1 MNKVVARFYV
11 SALEKQA
18 GDTAKVTLK
27 PVMSKENARWS
38 QYTPSGEFWMQ
49 LTRKASGARD
59 TLEQMVGKE
68 CLITLD
74 FDAPP
79 AEQPEYRHQ
88 GEPDQLGYVS
98 DEEPATSS

>member
-1 MNKVVARFYV
+1 MNKVVARFFV

-27 PVMSKENARWS
+27 PTSSKENARWS

-49 LTRKASGARD
+49 LTRKASGARSTFED
-59 TLEQMVGKE
+59 MVGKE

-74 FDAPP
+74 FDVEKGEA
-79 AEQPEYRHQ
+79 PEYRHQ

-98 DEEPATSS
+98 DES